1 MSDPMRDAMR
11 DGAWGGMRPL
21 TNVITLE
28 EARARLSAVVRS
40 TSAHETVSLTE
51 AAGRVLATDVVAPFD
66 VPGFDRAAMDGY
78 AVRAADVAAAAPDA
92 PATLTLAGISRPGT
106 MPSDVCA
113 PDQCIEIATGAPLP
127 DGADAVVMVER
138 TRRQGGHVEILEAAT
153 PRQHISPRGHDV
165 AAATVVLT
173 RGSHLTPG
181 RVGLLAS
188 LGLPHV
194 DVLVRPIVAIVS
206 SGDELLVPGDDPAPG
221 RIYDANRFTLDAVCR
236 AHGASTRLLPP
247 VSDDLPAWHRAL
259 DMAAGADLL
268 VCSGGSSAGERDV
281 LVDVVQARGEVIFHG
296 IAVKPG
302 KPTLCGRIEQQL
314 VLGMP
319 GNPTSCLS
327 NAYVLLI
334 PLLRA
339 LAGLPPHEPDI
350 RQATLT
356 RQVTSPGNRLQFHQV
371 RLEGDTAVPV
381 FKGSGD
387 ITSLAEADGY
397 IEVPIGVDRLE
408 AGTSVR
414 VVRY

>member
-1 MSDPMRDAMR
+1 MSKTTRDA
-11 DGAWGGMRPL
+11 AWGGMRPL
-21 TNVITLE
+21 TDVITLD
-28 EARARLSAVVRS
+28 EARARLAAIVRRV
-40 TSAHETVSLTE
+40 SAHEAVPLTA
-51 AAGRVLATDVVAPFD
+51 AAGRVLAADVVAPFD

-78 AVRAADVAAAAPDA
+78 AVRAPDVATATPDA
-92 PATLTLAGISRPGT
+92 PVTLELAGISRPGS
-106 MPSDVCA
+106 MPADACA
-113 PDQCIEIATGAPLP
+113 PGQCIEIATGAPVP

-138 TRRQGGHVEILEAAT
+138 TRRQGDRIEILEAAT

-165 AAATVVLT
+165 AAAAVVVRPGRL
-173 RGSHLTPG
+173 LTPG

-188 LGLPHV
+188 LGLAHV
-194 DVLVRPIVAIVS
+194 DVLIRPTVAIIS
-206 SGDELLVPGDDPAPG
+206 SGDELLVPGEAPAPG

-247 VSDDLPAWHRAL
+247 VTDDLPAWHHAL
-259 DMAAGADLL
+259 DLAAGADLL

-281 LVDVVQARGEVIFHG
+281 LVDVVQARGEVVFHG

-302 KPTLCGRIEQQL
+302 KPTLCGRIGQQL

-356 RQVTSPGNRLQFHQV
+356 RPVTSPGNRLQFYQV

-408 AGTSVR
+408 AGSTVR

>member
-1 MSDPMRDAMR
+1 MSDT
-11 DGAWGGMRPL
+11 GYGGMRPL
-21 TNVITLE
+21 TEVITLE
-28 EARARLSAVVRS
+28 DARALLAPLVAVV
-40 TSAHETVSLTE
+40 TAHERVPLAD

-78 AVRAADVAAAAPDA
+78 AVRAADLVTAAAASPVV
-92 PATLTLAGISRPGT
+92 LTLAGISRPG
-106 MPSDVCA
+106 A
-113 PDQCIEIATGAPLP
+113 IPDETCVPGACIAIATGAPVP
-127 DGADAVVMVER
+127 AGADAVVMVER
-138 TRRQGGHVEILEAAT
+138 TRRDGDRVTFLEAAT
-153 PRQHISPRGHDV
+153 TRQHISPRGHDV
-165 AAATVVLT
+165 GRDARVLA
-173 RGSHLTPG
+173 RGCLLTPG

-188 LGLPHV
+188 LGCAQV
-194 DVLVRPIVAIVS
+194 DVLARPVVAIVS
-206 SGDELLVPGDDPAPG
+206 SGDELLMPGDAPVAG

-236 AHGASTRLLPP
+236 THGAATRLLPP
-247 VSDDLPAWHRAL
+247 VVDELEAWHTAL
-259 DMAAGADLL
+259 DAAADADLL

-281 LVDVVQARGEVIFHG
+281 LVDGVHARGEVVFHG

-302 KPTLCGRIEQQL
+302 KPTLCGRIGRQL

-334 PLLRA
+334 PLVRA

-356 RQVTSPGNRLQFHQV
+356 RAVTSPANRLQFYQV
-371 RLEGDTAVPV
+371 RLAGDEAVPV

-397 IEVPIGVDRLE
+397 IEVPIGVERLE
-408 AGTSVR
+408 PGTRVA

>member
-1 MSDPMRDAMR
+1 MNDMSSDT
-11 DGAWGGMRPL
+11 AWGGMRPL
-21 TNVITLE
+21 TDVITLD
-28 EARARLSAVVRS
+28 EARARIASVVRAV
-40 TSAHETVSLTE
+40 SARE
-51 AAGRVLATDVVAPFD
+51 AVPLAEASGRVLAADVVSPFD

-78 AVRAADVAAAAPDA
+78 AVRASDVAAATPDA
-92 PATLTLAGISRPGT
+92 PVTLKLSGISRPGSV
-106 MPSDVCA
+106 PADACA
-113 PDQCIEIATGAPLP
+113 SGRCIEIATGAPVP

-138 TRRQGGHVEILEAAT
+138 TRRQDNRIDILEAAT

-165 AAATVVLT
+165 AADAVVL
-173 RGSHLTPG
+173 RPGSLLTPG
-181 RVGLLAS
+181 RIGLLAS

-194 DVLVRPIVAIVS
+194 EVLVRPTVAIVS
-206 SGDELLVPGDDPAPG
+206 SGDELLGPGEAPAPG

-247 VSDDLPAWHRAL
+247 VTDDLPAWHRAL
-259 DMAAGADLL
+259 DLAADADLL

-281 LVDVVQARGEVIFHG
+281 LVDVVRARGDVIFHG

-302 KPTLCGRIEQQL
+302 KPTLCGRMGRQL

-339 LAGLPPHEPDI
+339 LAGLPAHEPDI

-356 RQVTSPGNRLQFHQV
+356 RQVTSPGNRLQFYQV
-371 RLEGDTAVPV
+371 RLRDGEAVPV

-408 AGTSVR
+408 AGTAVA
-414 VVRY
+414 VTRY